1 MIQEIIVI
9 DDKSSL
15 LTLNIRK
22 SISEKMEQIRVT
34 KKKTSELMEVLKNIP
49 TLIIINEDE
58 LEFNI
63 KDVIRLIK
71 NDDDNAITP
80 IIVVSSNSSKKHKM
94 ELLQEQ
100 ILYYVRTP
108 IEPEYVYH
116 IIKNVVDLLY
126 INRRISPL
134 TGLPGNVQIKAETK
148 KRLLKKEVF
157 AILYLDLDN
166 FKSYNDIYGFAEG
179 DRIIKTTG
187 KVITN
192 NIYNNE
198 KIEDAFVGHI
208 GGDDFV
214 ALVSKT
220 NYEKLCQDI
229 LKEFED
235 KIPEYFNK
243 EDLEKGY
250 LEVPNRSGVMEKFPL
265 TSLSI
270 GVVEILPNTF
280 KNVLEIGEIGAQ
292 VKKKAKQIT
301 GNSYYINKREIAS
314 RR

>member
-22 SISEKMEQIRVT
+22 AISENMEKIIVT
-34 KKKTSELMEVLKNIP
+34 KKKTKQIMEVLKNIP
-49 TLIIINEDE
+49 TLIIINEE
-58 LEFNI
+58 QLEYNI
-63 KDVIRLIK
+63 KDIIRLIK

-80 IIVVSSNSSKKHKM
+80 IIVVSSNSSKKHKI

-100 ILYYVRTP
+100 ILYYIRTP
-108 IEPEYVYH
+108 IEPEYIGYV
-116 IIKNVVDLLY
+116 IKNTVDLLY

-134 TGLPGNVQIKAETK
+134 TGLPGNVQIKSETK
-148 KRLLKKEVF
+148 KRILKKETF

-166 FKSYNDIYGFAEG
+166 FKSYNDVYGFAEG

-187 KVITN
+187 KIITN

-229 LKEFED
+229 LKEFAD
-235 KIPEYFNK
+235 KIPEHFNK
-243 EDLEKGY
+243 EDLKKGY
-250 LEVPNRSGVMEKFPL
+250 LEVPNRSGVIERFPL

-280 KNVLEIGEIGAQ
+280 KNILEIGEVGAQ
-292 VKKKAKQIT
+292 VKKKAKQII
-301 GNSYYINKREIAS
+301 GNSYYINKREINS
-314 RR
+314 KK